1 MATHYF
7 AFFRA
12 LNVGGRNVKMAD
24 LRGLL
29 EDLDLDD
36 VSTYIASGN
45 AVFRSPEDAAVLEK
59 RIEEAVKETLGFEA
73 ETYVRTAGE
82 IEEIVARRPFAPAEH
97 EGWQAFQVGF
107 VYQPLDDDARE
118 SVLAAATDDDRL
130 AVHGREIYWLS
141 RTKQSQ
147 SVLDGN
153 TLARAAGTPATFRGM
168 RTLERMA
175 KKFL

>member
-1 MATHYF
+1 MSTRYF
-7 AFFRA
+7 AFLRA

-24 LRGLL
+24 LRTLL
-29 EDLDLDD
+29 EGLGLED
-36 VSTYIASGN
+36 VATYLASGN
-45 AVFRSPEDAAVLEK
+45 AVFRSEDAAAAIEA

-73 ETYVRTAGE
+73 ETYVRTDDE
-82 IEEIVARRPFAPAEH
+82 LEEIVARRPFAPEEH
-97 EGWQAFQVGF
+97 EEWQAFLVGF
-107 VYQPLDDDARE
+107 VSEPLGDDARE
-118 SVLAAATDDDRL
+118 SVLAKATDDDRL

-141 RTKQSQ
+141 RTKQSR

-153 TLARAAGTPATFRGM
+153 TLARAAGTPATFRGL